1 MSERSVNWASDVVP
15 IVFLILVFVLA
26 WVYVPA

>member
-1 MSERSVNWASDVVP
+1 MRKQSVNFASDVVP
-15 IVFLILVFVLA
+15 VVFLILVSVLA